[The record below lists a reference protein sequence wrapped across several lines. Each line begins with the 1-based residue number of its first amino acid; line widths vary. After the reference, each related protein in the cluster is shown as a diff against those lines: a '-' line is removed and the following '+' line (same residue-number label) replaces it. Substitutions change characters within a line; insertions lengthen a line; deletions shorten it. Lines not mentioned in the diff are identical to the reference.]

1 MMTTLNVSHQRAIG
15 DLLQAERDLRQKSE
29 DAIRAMRQV
38 LVETANR
45 FDGTRLESLRRDNPS
60 VPANWGALDWKKF
73 FDEVPLPSQGWV
85 NKTVIA
91 PDTQTQRKLQ
101 KQITDLQAALE
112 LERAKMV
119 VVETPASSVP
129 TETVNPANPDQILPA
144 ADAVESIPPNATP
157 ALTVMVA
164 DAKKMLANFPQK
176 IPAAFS
182 AVLSGGERTGGDL
195 ARVFQRYWLILFLIG
210 RWRLAASM
218 ELEETLAGVVG
229 VSAGSGSMRRVLLDM
244 EEANVLVNEI
254 IFLKS
259 PRTALKL
266 YQLSAEGEKLYQALF
281 QVKAFENDWSRL
293 IRLHE
298 GARFPEHTMAVIAF
312 TMHARKRGWAT
323 QVLPEVKGTK
333 SVPDVWI
340 MRGKEK
346 LYVEVELG
354 DKERVSKWR
363 NQAGL
368 NEGCVALC
376 AATQKTRA
384 RLVGDCKLDKLAGMA
399 TDLETLVRNKFKELN
414 SASPLWLEDW
424 K

>member
-1 MMTTLNVSHQRAIG
+1 MTNLNHPHQRAVG

-73 FDEVPLPSQGWV
+73 FDEVPVPSQGWV
-85 NKTVIA
+85 NKTVVA

-119 VVETPASSVP
+119 VLETPASSVP
-129 TETVNPANPDQILPA
+129 TETANIANTDQILPV
-144 ADAVESIPPNATP
+144 ADAIESIPPNATP

-164 DAKKMLANFPQK
+164 DAKRMLANFPQK

-195 ARVFQRYWLILFLIG
+195 ARVFQRYWLILYLMG

-254 IFLKS
+254 IVLKS

-266 YQLSAEGEKLYQALF
+266 YRLSAEGENLYQALF

-323 QVLPEVKGTK
+323 QVLPEIKGTK

-363 NQAGL
+363 NQSGL

-399 TDLETLVRNKFKELN
+399 TDLETLVRGKFKELN